1 MFSPEDLNQIEEKG
15 LTLDGIE
22 TQLAFFRNGIPK
34 LPVKGAA
41 VVNDGIRSVGEEQ
54 VDYFQEVFFRYL
66 TMGKVVEKFVP
77 ASGAATRM
85 FKDLYTYL
93 IDGEETD
100 AIKEFRE
107 NLTNFP
113 FYAELEKELQ
123 SKGIDIKTAPLKKW
137 IELLIEETGLNYG
150 NLPKGLLSFHK
161 YKDEVRTP
169 VGEHLIEGVSY
180 ARQQNNEVKLH
191 FTVSNQHLDL
201 FKSLIEN
208 RSTKYAQR
216 LGVKYN
222 ISFSEQKPST
232 ETIAVDDKNIPFR
245 DEEGKILFRP
255 GGHGALIE
263 NLNDLE
269 SDIVFIKNIDNVIPD
284 RLKEHTNRSFRLL
297 GGMLVDLQQRIN
309 NNLGWLKK
317 DAFLESPEKLKKLIY
332 FIKNDLSLV
341 FPDSFDDL
349 SPEEQVVFLKAKLD
363 RPIRVCGMVENTG
376 EPGGGPYWV
385 ENPDGT
391 KSLQILEMAQLDTT
405 DEEVKVMVGKSTHFN
420 PVFIAC
426 MLRDFDGKKYN
437 LLDYVYD
444 DTAFIS
450 HKSVSGK
457 SIKALELP
465 GLWNGAMADWI
476 TVFVEVPMEVFNP
489 VKTVNDLLRPEHK
502 PKH

>member
-1 MFSPEDLNQIEEKG
+1 MFSPADLNQIEEKG
-15 LTLDGIE
+15 LTLASIE
-22 TQLAFFRNGIPK
+22 KQLAFFQNGIPK

-41 VVNDGIRSVGEEQ
+41 VVNDGIRRVGEEQ
-54 VDYFQEVFFRYL
+54 VDYYQEVFFRYL

-85 FKDLYTYL
+85 FKDLYTFL
-93 IDGEETD
+93 IDGEETPE
-100 AIKEFRE
+100 IVEFKEK
-107 NLTNFP
+107 LADFP
-113 FYAELEKELQ
+113 FYAELVKELK
-123 SKGIDIKTAPLKKW
+123 SKGIDTDTAELKNW
-137 IELLIEETGLNYG
+137 IELLIEEGGLNYG

-180 ARQQNNEVKLH
+180 TRQQNNQVKLH
-191 FTVSNQHLDL
+191 FTVSNQHLNL
-201 FKSLIEN
+201 FKALIEN
-208 RSTKYAQR
+208 RSEKYARR

-222 ISFSEQKPST
+222 ISFSEQKAST
-232 ETIAVDDKNIPFR
+232 ETIAVDENNIPFR
-245 DEEGKILFRP
+245 DEEGKLLFRP

-263 NLNDLE
+263 NLNDLD
-269 SDIVFIKNIDNVIPD
+269 SDIVFIKNIDNVVPD
-284 RLKEHTNRSFRLL
+284 RLKEYTNRSFRLL

-332 FIKNDLSLV
+332 FIKNDLSLI
-341 FPDSFDDL
+341 FPDAFDQL
-349 SPEEQVVFLKAKLD
+349 SPEAQVEFLKAKLD

-391 KSLQILEMAQLDTT
+391 KSLQILEMAQLDMT
-405 DEEVKVMVGKSTHFN
+405 DEAVKLMVGKATHFN

-426 MLRDFDGKKYN
+426 MLRDLDGKKFN

-450 HKSVSGK
+450 YKSVNGK
-457 SIKALELP
+457 PIKALELP
-465 GLWNGAMADWI
+465 GLWNGAMGDWI

-502 PKH
+502 PKN